1 MYLFC
6 QLSLSSLEKALH
18 AYTLGPATQPFDIK
32 AVPVAA
38 VEEETRAKVS
48 FNSLVYTL
56 GPATQPFDIKAVPV
70 AAVEEETRAKVSSA
84 LSSLGSY
91 TETIDL

>member
-1 MYLFC
+1 LCSINYLFC

-48 FNSLVYTL
+48 LK
-56 GPATQPFDIKAVPV
+56 G
-70 AAVEEETRAKVSSA
+70 
-84 LSSLGSY
+84 LSH
-91 TETIDL
+91 EIDLIFEDMCG

>member
-1 MYLFC
+1 LLTLKAGDSAFYSNADTFFVFIIVFNKLSLFC

-48 FNSLVYTL
+48 LTL
-56 GPATQPFDIKAVPV
+56 LCTRWARPASHST
-70 AAVEEETRAKVSSA
+70 
-84 LSSLGSY
+84 
-91 TETIDL
+91 